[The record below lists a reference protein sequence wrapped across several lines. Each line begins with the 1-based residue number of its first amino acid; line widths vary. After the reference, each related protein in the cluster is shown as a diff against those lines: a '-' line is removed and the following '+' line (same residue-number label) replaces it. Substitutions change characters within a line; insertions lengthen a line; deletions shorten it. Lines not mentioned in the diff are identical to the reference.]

1 MAPGE
6 HSCFAA
12 VGAAQY
18 QDEMGF
24 PAAWNAWGYTQE
36 YVCSLLIALRIKFL
50 ASKIRYSE
58 LVVFKRFRSVSDL
71 CMRFHNHIH
80 CL

>member
-1 MAPGE
+1 MALGE

-18 QDEMGF
+18 QDEMGC

-36 YVCSLLIALRIKFL
+36 YACSLLIALCIQFL
-50 ASKIRYSE
+50 ASKIRYSRFVAFE
-58 LVVFKRFRSVSDL
+58 RFRSVSDL
-71 CMRFHNHIH
+71 RMRFRNHIH
-80 CL
+80 SL

>member
-24 PAAWNAWGYTQE
+24 PAAWNT
-36 YVCSLLIALRIKFL
+36 
-50 ASKIRYSE
+50 
-58 LVVFKRFRSVSDL
+58 
-71 CMRFHNHIH
+71 
-80 CL
+80 